1 MPQRRA
7 RPRREAGLVK
17 PFAAVLAIL
26 ALVFGLSL
34 AFRSHGGKH
43 PTQAKVEAG
52 LVCTT
57 CHEPL
62 DESSSP
68 LAQQMKAFIRVK
80 LAAGWTEKQ
89 IDDHFVG
96 ELGPQ
101 VLATPRTSGFDLLAW
116 LLPFAAIVFGA
127 AAVGVGARAWL
138 RNRDE
143 ADRRTSAAG
152 TPEPA
157 LSPSLELRVDQELAS
172 FDG

>member
-1 MPQRRA
+1 M
-7 RPRREAGLVK
+7 K

-26 ALVFGLSL
+26 ALVFGLAI
-34 AFRSHGGKH
+34 AFRGHASKH
-43 PTQAKVEAG
+43 PTQAAVESG

-68 LAQQMKAFIRVK
+68 LAQQMKAFIRAK
-80 LAAGWTEKQ
+80 LAAGWSEKQ
-89 IDDHFVG
+89 IDDHFVA

-101 VLATPRTSGFDLLAW
+101 VLATPPTHGFDLLAW

-127 AAVGVGARAWL
+127 TAVGVGARAWL
-138 RNRDE
+138 RNKDDE
-143 ADRRTSAAG
+143 GEEQEDG
-152 TPEPA
+152 GPPLE
-157 LSPSLELRVDQELAS
+157 PSLELRVDQELAR

>member
-1 MPQRRA
+1 MR
-7 RPRREAGLVK
+7 

-26 ALVFGLSL
+26 ALVFGLTIL
-34 AFRSHGGKH
+34 FRGHASKH
-43 PTQAKVEAG
+43 PTQAQVESG

-68 LAQQMKAFIRVK
+68 LAMQMKAFIREK
-80 LAAGWTEKQ
+80 LAAGWDAKQ
-89 IDDHFVG
+89 IDDHFVA

-101 VLATPRTSGFDLLAW
+101 VLAVPKTSGFDLLAW

-138 RNRDE
+138 ANRDDE
-143 ADRRTSAAG
+143 LPGGDGSPG
-152 TPEPA
+152 GPPEPS
-157 LSPSLELRVDQELAS
+157 LPPSLERRVDQELARFEGS
-172 FDG
+172 FPD

>member
-1 MPQRRA
+1 MPPRQA
-7 RPRREAGLVK
+7 PPRREALLVK

-89 IDDHFVG
+89 IDDHFVA

-116 LLPFAAIVFGA
+116 LLPFATIVFGA

-143 ADRRTSAAG
+143 ADRRMEAA
-152 TPEPA
+152 EPA

>member
-1 MPQRRA
+1 
-7 RPRREAGLVK
+7 VK
-17 PFAAVLAIL
+17 PFAAAFAIL
-26 ALVFGLSL
+26 ALVFGLAL
-34 AFRSHGGKH
+34 VFRGHPSKH
-43 PTQAKVEAG
+43 PTQAQVESG

-68 LAQQMKAFIRVK
+68 LAQQMKAFIRAK

-89 IDDHFVG
+89 IDDHFVA

-101 VLATPRTSGFDLLAW
+101 VLATPKTSGFDLLAW
-116 LLPFAAIVFGA
+116 LLPFATIVFGA

-138 RNRDE
+138 KNRDE
-143 ADRRTSAAG
+143 RSPEDDAPS
-152 TPEPA
+152 EPA
-157 LSPSLELRVDQELAS
+157 LPPSLELRVDQELAR